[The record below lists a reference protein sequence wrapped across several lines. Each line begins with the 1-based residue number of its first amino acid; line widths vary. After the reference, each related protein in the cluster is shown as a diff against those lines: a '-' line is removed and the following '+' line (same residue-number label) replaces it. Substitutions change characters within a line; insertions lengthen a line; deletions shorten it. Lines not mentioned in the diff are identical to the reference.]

1 MFPAGAT
8 LMFGP
13 AAFGLAVV
21 VFPSVGPTEAAAVAL
36 AAAPVAVSEDR
47 AGAVDDE
54 EADVAGVAVPV
65 EAAETPEC
73 DEAAADGAGGGE
85 DWLAEQPATART
97 ASTA

>member
-1 MFPAGAT
+1 MFPAGAM

-47 AGAVDDE
+47 AAAVDDE
-54 EADVAGVAVPV
+54 AADVAVPV

>member
-21 VFPSVGPTEAAAVAL
+21 VFPSVGPTEAAAVAPT
-36 AAAPVAVSEDR
+36 AAPVAVSEDR
-47 AGAVDDE
+47 AAAVDDE
-54 EADVAGVAVPV
+54 AADVAGPV

-73 DEAAADGAGGGE
+73 DEAAADGAGGDE
-85 DWLAEQPATART
+85 DWLAQQPATART

>member
-1 MFPAGAT
+1 
-8 LMFGP
+8 
-13 AAFGLAVV
+13 
-21 VFPSVGPTEAAAVAL
+21 
-36 AAAPVAVSEDR
+36 
-47 AGAVDDE
+47 
-54 EADVAGVAVPV
+54 VAGPV

>member
-21 VFPSVGPTEAAAVAL
+21 VFPSVGPTEAAAVAPT
-36 AAAPVAVSEDR
+36 AAPVAVSEDR
-47 AGAVDDE
+47 AAAVDDE
-54 EADVAGVAVPV
+54 AADVAVPV

-73 DEAAADGAGGGE
+73 DEAAADGAGGDE
-85 DWLAEQPATART
+85 DWLAQQPATART